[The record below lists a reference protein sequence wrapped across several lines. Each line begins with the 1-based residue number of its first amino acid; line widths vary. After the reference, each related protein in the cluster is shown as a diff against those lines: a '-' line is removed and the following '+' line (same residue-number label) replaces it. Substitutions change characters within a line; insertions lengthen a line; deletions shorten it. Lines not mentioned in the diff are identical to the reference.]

1 MSVLEGCS
9 FMKLSIKSISVPYF
23 FLCVKYTHIWLF
35 CILLIVHNCN
45 QFYFFFLLCAIKMTI
60 SSFFVLWKKIMF
72 AKINHVWYRE
82 DVYSLLFNNQ
92 KLKDKL
98 ALVKLP
104 TTFRNTCVCMC
115 FPFSSKFRLL
125 TIYRIS
131 SGILVVKYNVDA
143 SNVRLKFTILTAN
156 TFS

>member
-1 MSVLEGCS
+1 MSDTE
-9 FMKLSIKSISVPYF
+9 
-23 FLCVKYTHIWLF
+23 
-35 CILLIVHNCN
+35 
-45 QFYFFFLLCAIKMTI
+45 KMSTQ
-60 SSFFVLWKKIMF
+60 
-72 AKINHVWYRE
+72 
-82 DVYSLLFNNQ
+82 LLFNNQ

-115 FPFSSKFRLL
+115 FPSSSKFKLL
-125 TIYRIS
+125 TIYRSS

-156 TFS
+156 TFSLLPSAIITTFKNFA